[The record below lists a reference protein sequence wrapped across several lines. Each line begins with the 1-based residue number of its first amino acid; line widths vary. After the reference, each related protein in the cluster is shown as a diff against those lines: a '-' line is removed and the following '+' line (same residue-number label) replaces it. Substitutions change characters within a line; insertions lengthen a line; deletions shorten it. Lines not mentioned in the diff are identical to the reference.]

1 MDHAVKPR
9 QYLAEL
15 YSACLSFAEAC
26 VERRRLLLVTAVPAT
41 VLVLA
46 AIGQFVL
53 QEFPNSGDEYAYLYQ
68 AATMARGRLT
78 NPAPAPA
85 EAFELFYITQNGGRA
100 YSSFPPGWP
109 LLLAAAMRLHV
120 PVWLVNPLLGALT
133 LVLIFLLG
141 RELHGARTGMLAAWL
156 TGISPFFL
164 FNGASY
170 FSHTFCGAL
179 LLGAAWMASRA
190 GRAHPA
196 LVLLAGFLV
205 GWAVVTRYFT
215 GVVCA
220 LPIAALLV
228 RDRRQV
234 LSRLAFFA
242 LGGLP
247 WLAFL
252 LAYNDAMTGSPWRLT
267 TLAMTADNWFAPG
280 FVLRGGDIM
289 STFLLRFMLWTPP
302 ALLAAYLFYLR
313 RAPRELRRGLLD
325 WMPVLVALSF
335 YFYVN
340 RGGNQY
346 GPRFY
351 YEAFPYLV
359 IFTVAAL
366 FREERFDLKDLPG
379 RRLFAA
385 MAVSAVAI
393 PLMLAIHVGI
403 ERLVIVERKDLF
415 RAVAAANLTH
425 AIVLLSG
432 RVGTR
437 RSMAALDLTR
447 NGIDYNGP
455 VLYALDRGRVENCRL
470 RARFGRRTIYQY
482 TWNAAARRGALA
494 PVRCQ

>member
-1 MDHAVKPR
+1 
-9 QYLAEL
+9 
-15 YSACLSFAEAC
+15 
-26 VERRRLLLVTAVPAT
+26 
-41 VLVLA
+41 VLV

-53 QEFPNSGDEYAYLYQ
+53 QGFPNSGDEYAYLYQ

-78 NPAPAPA
+78 NTAPAPA
-85 EAFELFYITQNGGRA
+85 EAFELFYIIQSDGRA

-141 RELHGARTGMLAAWL
+141 RELHDARTGMLAAWL
-156 TGISPFFL
+156 AGISPFFL

-179 LLGAAWMASRA
+179 LLGAACIASRA
-190 GRAHPA
+190 GRAHPV

-205 GWAVVTRYFT
+205 GWAVVTRYLT

-220 LPIAALLV
+220 LPIAALLI
-228 RDRRQV
+228 RERRQLLRR
-234 LSRLAFFA
+234 LSLFA

-247 WLAFL
+247 WAAFL
-252 LAYNDAMTGSPWRLT
+252 LAYNEAMTGSPWRLT
-267 TLAMTADNWFAPG
+267 TLPRTVANWFPPG
-280 FVLRGGDIM
+280 FVLRGADIT
-289 STFLLRFMLWTPP
+289 STLLLRFLLWTPP
-302 ALLAAYLFYLR
+302 ALLAAYLIFLR
-313 RAPRELRRGLLD
+313 RAPRERRRGLLD

-335 YFYVN
+335 FFYVN

-351 YEAFPYLV
+351 YEAFPFLV

-366 FREERFDLKDLPG
+366 FREERLDLKDPPG

-385 MAVSAVAI
+385 MAASALAI
-393 PLMLAIHVGI
+393 PLMLAIHAGI
-403 ERLVIVERKDLF
+403 ERQVIGERTDLF
-415 RAVAAANLTH
+415 RTVAAANLTH
-425 AIVLLSG
+425 AIVVLSG

-447 NGIDYNGP
+447 NGIDYDGP

-470 RARFGRRTIYQY
+470 RLRFGRRQIYQY
-482 TWNAAARRGALA
+482 TWSPASRRGVLA